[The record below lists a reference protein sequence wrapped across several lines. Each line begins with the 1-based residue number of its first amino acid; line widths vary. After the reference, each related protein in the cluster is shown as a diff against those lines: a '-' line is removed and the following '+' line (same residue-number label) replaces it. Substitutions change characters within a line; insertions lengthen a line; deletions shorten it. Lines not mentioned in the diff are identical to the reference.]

1 MKISEGGLGFTW
13 SEFGSSEQL
22 SNNRPEVIPD
32 LVKSSIDVSKTDWD
46 SFETSWGF
54 QKHPFLTYRGE
65 AQNLAQS
72 YANWAEHAEDQLNQL
87 KAYEEE
93 LIFIDLYG
101 LQEELTPEVPEEEVT
116 VRRAERERD
125 AKSFLSYYLGL
136 IMGRYSLDAEGLAYA
151 GASGRLPNI

>member
-1 MKISEGGLGFTW
+1 M
-13 SEFGSSEQL
+13 
-22 SNNRPEVIPD
+22 
-32 LVKSSIDVSKTDWD
+32 
-46 SFETSWGF
+46 
-54 QKHPFLTYRGE
+54 
-65 AQNLAQS
+65 AQS

-151 GASGRLPNI
+151 GASGRTSNI